1 MVEKNVLSQSSI
13 VRLFTTQ
20 PDRLAAAWRRLRFE
34 QGDRNRPPVN
44 LLDSVVEPFV
54 RELGNQLTGSAGS
67 AWTRCTGV
75 LRLSPERGARG
86 IYEEFAALRRCLND
100 ALEVLGAEAHERAIV
115 NASLDEA
122 VDAAIAAL
130 KRLANPAADEP

>member
-20 PDRLAAAWRRLRFE
+20 PDRLAAAWRRVRFD
-34 QGDRNRPPVN
+34 QGDRNKPPVN

-54 RELGNQLTGSAGS
+54 RELGHQLAGAAGS
-67 AWTRCTGV
+67 PWGRCQGV
-75 LRLSPERGARG
+75 LRLAPERGVNG
-86 IYEEFAALRRCLND
+86 LYDEFSALRRCLND
-100 ALEVLGAEAHERAIV
+100 ALEVLGAGMKERAAV

-122 VDAAIAAL
+122 VASTGA
-130 KRLANPAADEP
+130 